1 MDKVRILEIE
11 SKMIVRQVP
20 DNMTEDD
27 IIEAA
32 QLLMYN
38 AVDLVEAVKYIQKKA
53 PLLPYTIHGPRF
65 VNKDP

>member
-11 SKMIVRQVP
+11 SKMIVLQVP

-53 PLLPYTIHGPRF
+53 RLLPYTIHGPRF

>member
-1 MDKVRILEIE
+1 
-11 SKMIVRQVP
+11 MIVRQVP

>member
-11 SKMIVRQVP
+11 SKMIVLQVP

-53 PLLPYTIHGPRF
+53 PLLPYTIHGPGF

>member
-11 SKMIVRQVP
+11 SKMIVLQVP